1 MNYPRP
7 GLLAETDWLA
17 ERLGDPSV
25 RIVDCS
31 FPDAFKRAH
40 IPGAVGLPVHHYI
53 KEPDPAGGEFGVL
66 VMSPPDFEALMGGL
80 GIGNDT
86 AVVAYDDD
94 NARVATRLWWVLNYY
109 GHSNVKVLN
118 GGWHG
123 WLSEGRPVTF
133 ETSAPPP
140 ATFRARTVPEI
151 HASCEYLL
159 GRLSDPARQ
168 VLDARSDGEWFGRE
182 DRGNRRV
189 GHVPGA
195 KHLEWVRFVAS
206 DSFRRFLPAAELQ
219 SLMDEAGIVRGKET
233 VTYCQGGIRA
243 AHAAFALA
251 LLGYDNVRV
260 YDGSM
265 KEWAN
270 RDDTPLTIE

>member
-94 NARVATRLWWVLNYY
+94 NARVAPTT
-109 GHSNVKVLN
+109 
-118 GGWHG
+118 GG
-123 WLSEGRPVTF
+123 
-133 ETSAPPP
+133 
-140 ATFRARTVPEI
+140 
-151 HASCEYLL
+151 
-159 GRLSDPARQ
+159 
-168 VLDARSDGEWFGRE
+168 
-182 DRGNRRV
+182 
-189 GHVPGA
+189 
-195 KHLEWVRFVAS
+195 
-206 DSFRRFLPAAELQ
+206 
-219 SLMDEAGIVRGKET
+219 
-233 VTYCQGGIRA
+233 
-243 AHAAFALA
+243 
-251 LLGYDNVRV
+251 
-260 YDGSM
+260 
-265 KEWAN
+265 
-270 RDDTPLTIE
+270 